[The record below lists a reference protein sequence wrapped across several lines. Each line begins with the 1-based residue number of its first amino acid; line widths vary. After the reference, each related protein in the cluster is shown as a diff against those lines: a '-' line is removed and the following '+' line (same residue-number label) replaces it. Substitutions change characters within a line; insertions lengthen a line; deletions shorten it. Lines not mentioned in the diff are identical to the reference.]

1 MSAEVLSFLTRMNL
15 ALAAA
20 VLLVLALRG
29 MMRVWFGAR
38 VAYAFWW
45 IVPAALIAAML
56 PARTIEIV
64 ADAAALRTVAT
75 GPIAASGEPLAHL
88 PGTGMGDV
96 SSLLLGSWL
105 VGVALM
111 LLVLARRQRA
121 FIASLGRLSR
131 DANGALRA
139 EANCTGPMIVG
150 ALWPKMLLPKDF
162 EAQFEPTERDLM
174 LAHERVHLRR
184 GDARING
191 LAALMQCVCWFNPLA
206 HAAVFAMR
214 IDQELACDATV
225 AEWFPRA
232 RRAYAAAML
241 KAQLA
246 PMRLP
251 IGCAWSPRGT
261 HPLKLRIAMLKR
273 DLPGAR
279 RAAAGSLLAALVCVT
294 AGCMT
299 WVAQPPREVNSNV
312 RTISNAQLLRA
323 VLDGDVRS
331 AQAAISAGA
340 NVNVRSRNGMTA
352 LTIAARAEDMRTLNL
367 LLDHGADVHL
377 TSRGEGNAL
386 VAAGRRGHVRAV
398 SALVENG
405 ATVNEIVPEY
415 GTPLVASVRTG
426 HFDVVRYLVEHGADV
441 NLASPLPAPWDR
453 WAIMRTPLQVAVGG
467 DHTLT
472 AAYLRSMG
480 AAM

>member
-38 VAYAFWW
+38 VAYAFWF

-56 PARTIEIV
+56 PARTIQIV
-64 ADAAALRTVAT
+64 ADAAAPRTVAK
-75 GPIAASGEPLAHL
+75 GPIAASSEPLVQL
-88 PGTGMGDV
+88 PGTELVDV
-96 SSLLLGSWL
+96 SLLLLGLWL

-131 DANGALRA
+131 DASGALRA
-139 EANCTGPMIVG
+139 EANCAGPMIVG
-150 ALWPKMLLPKDF
+150 ALWPKMVLPKDF
-162 EAQFEPTERDLM
+162 EAQFEPTERALM
-174 LAHERVHLRR
+174 LAHERVHVRC

-191 LAALMQCVCWFNPLA
+191 LAALMQCLCWFNPLA

-225 AEWFPRA
+225 DGWYPGA

-241 KAQLA
+241 KTQLA
-246 PMRLP
+246 PMSLP
-251 IGCAWSPRGT
+251 VGCAWSPRGA

-279 RAAAGSLLAALVCVT
+279 RAAAGSLLAVLVCVT
-294 AGCMT
+294 AGCMS
-299 WVAQPPREVNSNV
+299 WVAQPPREVKSTV
-312 RTISNAQLLRA
+312 GAISDGQLLRA
-323 VLDGDVRS
+323 VLYGDVRR
-331 AQAAISAGA
+331 AEAAIRAGA
-340 NVNVRSRNGMTA
+340 DVNVRSRRGMTA
-352 LTIAARAEDMRTLNL
+352 LTIAARAEDMRILNL

-377 TSRGEGNAL
+377 TSPGEGNAL

-398 SALVENG
+398 TALVEHG
-405 ATVNEIVPEY
+405 AAVNEIAPEY

-426 HFDVVRYLVEHGADV
+426 QFDVVRYLVEHGADV

-453 WAIMRTPLQVAVGG
+453 WAVMRTPLEVAVGG
-467 DHTLT
+467 DHTST